1 MIDLLSPVG
10 DFDCLKA
17 AVQNGANSVYF
28 GADLFSAR
36 AFASNFDITTLEK
49 AILYAKTRGVKTN
62 LTLNTLVTDDEFN
75 EAFELAKKAY
85 EFGIDAIIV
94 QDLGLAKQLIKYF
107 PDLDIHAS
115 TQMTAHNLQ
124 GVLEL
129 QRLGFKRV
137 VLSRELSLQEIEYIC
152 KNTNVEIEVFVHGA
166 LCISY
171 SGQCLFSSMVGG
183 RSGNRGKCAQPCR
196 LPYKLLENDKEIDK
210 GHLLSTRDLCGLDCI
225 PNLIKAG
232 VTCLKIEGRMKNPEY
247 VATVTRIYRKY
258 IDLAEALINTQKF
271 IDEENLDIYDFKEN
285 TTNKSEYIINEND
298 RKTLLQAFN
307 RGMSSSGH
315 LLNEPN
321 KNLVFKDKPNNMGLF
336 LGKVQKYNKNKGYIT
351 VKLQESIEIGDT
363 ISLEKEKGSYNV
375 SELMDKNRNIKETSI
390 GQTVTIGRMKGN
402 INLGDNIY
410 KMSSK
415 TLSTLAQNS
424 INGEHRKISLNCK
437 VTIKHNEPL
446 KITVTPTTETA
457 NNLDIYSNLN
467 ITYNS
472 EIIPENAQNRPLE
485 KEKIIAQINKTNDSI
500 FEFSNID
507 VELDPNIFLPKFSAT
522 LNDLRRKVL
531 ESVYDYAISNIKR
544 TCIKKVEPD
553 SLNNEVKNS
562 LNDNTKTISV
572 LLNILNLD
580 FDYSRLDGFD
590 NIYIPLKYFSIK
602 KYDGIL
608 KTLEQKFNVY
618 IYMPTIIKAN
628 YRNLLFS
635 NIFNTIENHNIKGFV
650 ISNISNLLLLEN
662 VLKNPDY
669 NFDLIANYTFNV
681 FNLHS
686 VLELKKLG
694 INKYTISPESTK
706 EIINRLCNF
715 VKNSTISENGTSGLR
730 TLLPAE
736 LIVYGKTPLMNMNY
750 CPLGKTNKCYPTCT
764 SKCMTDNSYFLEDR
778 LKMKFRILFDNI
790 QTVSTIYNCKTTSIS
805 PNDFSSV
812 NCYRIDIL
820 DESID
825 EINNIV
831 NTVKKGERLEGKE
844 FTNGNLNREI

>member
-10 DFDCLKA
+10 SFECLKA
-17 AVQNGANSVYF
+17 AIQNGANSVYF
-28 GADLFSAR
+28 GANLFSAR
-36 AFASNFDITTLEK
+36 AYASNFDLEDLEK
-49 AILYAKTRGVKTN
+49 AIIYAKTRGVKTN
-62 LTLNTLVTDDEFN
+62 LTLNTLVTYNEFN
-75 EAFELAKKAY
+75 DAFELAKKAY

-94 QDLGLAKQLIKYF
+94 QDLGLAKQLIKSF

-129 QRLGFKRV
+129 QELGFKRV

-152 KNTNVEIEVFVHGA
+152 KNSNVEIECFVHGA

-196 LPYKLLENDKEIDK
+196 LPYKLLENDTEIDK
-210 GHLLSTRDLCGLDCI
+210 GYLLSTRDLCGLDFI
-225 PNLIKAG
+225 PDLINAG
-232 VTCLKIEGRMKNPEY
+232 VTCLKIEGRMKSPEY

-258 IDLAEALINTQKF
+258 IDLAEKLISENS
-271 IDEENLDIYDFKEN
+271 IDLYKIDDI
-285 TTNKSEYIINEND
+285 D
-298 RKTLLQAFN
+298 RKNLLQVFN

-315 LLNEPN
+315 LTTEPN

-351 VKLQESIEIGDT
+351 VKLQEPIEVGDT
-363 ISLEKEKGSYNV
+363 ISLEKETGSYNV
-375 SELMDKNRNIKETSI
+375 SELMDKNRNIKSTSI

-415 TLSTLAQNS
+415 ELNLLAQES
-424 INGEHRKISLNCK
+424 INGEHRKVPLNCE
-437 VTIKHNEPL
+437 VMIKHNEPL
-446 KITVTPTTETA
+446 KIRA
-457 NNLDIYSNLN
+457 FFDFNNISDKNLLKHNYLSIYSGLDITYS
-467 ITYNS
+467 S
-472 EIIPENAQNRPLE
+472 DVIPETAQNRPLE
-485 KEKIIAQINKTNDSI
+485 KEKVIAQINKTNDSI
-500 FEFSNID
+500 FKFANID
-507 VELDPNIFLPKFSAT
+507 VDLDSDIFLPGFSAV
-522 LNDLRRKVL
+522 LNNLRRNVL
-531 ESVYDYAISNIKR
+531 DLAYDYAVSNIKR
-544 TCIKKVEPD
+544 NYIEKSTPNSFDNICNETKNNTNSK
-553 SLNNEVKNS
+553 LN
-562 LNDNTKTISV
+562 TISV
-572 LLNILNLD
+572 LLNILNIN
-580 FDYSRLDGFD
+580 FDYSKLEGF
-590 NIYIPLKYFSIK
+590 NNVYIPLKYFSIK

-628 YRNLLFS
+628 YRNLIYS
-635 NIFNTIENHNIKGFV
+635 NISNTVENRDIKGFV
-650 ISNISNLLLLEN
+650 ISNISNLKLLEN

-669 NFDLIANYTFNV
+669 NFELIANYTFNV

-686 VLELKKLG
+686 VLELKNLG

-706 EIINRLCNF
+706 EIISTLCD
-715 VKNSTISENGTSGLR
+715 SEYNY
-730 TLLPAE
+730 LPAE
-736 LIVYGKTPLMNMNY
+736 LIVYGNTPLMNMNY
-750 CPLGKTNKCYPTCT
+750 CPLGKTNKCYPTCS
-764 SKCMTDNSYFLEDR
+764 SKCNLNNSYYLKDR
-778 LKMKFRILFDNI
+778 LNMKFRILFDNI

-805 PNDFSSV
+805 PNDFS
-812 NCYRIDIL
+812 NINYFRIDIL

-831 NTVKKGERLEGKE
+831 NTVKKGERIEGKE